1 MLRFKVFF
9 KLCLN
14 CFKEMSKWVSE
25 EVTKSERPEL
35 GGAKIVIA
43 GGRGMKSGENFKLL
57 YDLADKLGAAGKFLR
72 SVSPVNS
79 IIVRWC

>member
-1 MLRFKVFF
+1 
-9 KLCLN
+9 
-14 CFKEMSKWVSE
+14 MSKWVSE

-79 IIVRWC
+79 IIVQWC